1 VTPRAIAWRLA
12 LVSLLMPVVPLLHL
26 YSRNLE
32 ELDGLFVA
40 VSIGGFCALS
50 AVVFG
55 IARFLS
61 RSPAAAFWV
70 CLGWWTGLL
79 VSKGLCTRMAGWLP
93 AGLVVPLY
101 MGLLVLVLV
110 LVGLQAARHAR
121 PTGGLVAV
129 SASVLGG
136 MVLLNLVPVL
146 VGLGQMGGWLRWG
159 TPASTEAVDRRR
171 PSPNIYWIHCDAMMG
186 FRSFEACFGY
196 DTTDFLGRLLD
207 RGFEVNPNAMLEAAR
222 STKVAL
228 PTLMCPD
235 FYDSYLSRFLSTH
248 EGAVRYQKERDWL
261 KLERQLATR
270 NELFLAFEAK
280 GYLTGAVL
288 PHEEWA
294 PFLQPS
300 THRVYLCDTN
310 QARRRT
316 PASGR
321 SSPSN
326 RSYLKN
332 NRQVLDA
339 VAHPLHLAFSPLLDR
354 VRATPAPVA
363 GLTTSEAIRQSVVP
377 RAEMEALLPEPYWIT
392 LHGPFLNGCVYA
404 LQESEAPSLMT
415 LYLMVAHQPF
425 TLDAEGDLLEPV
437 PEDLEDPANYPGQYQ
452 VAKEVLI
459 FLLDKILEKDPEA
472 VIVLQADHGLHVTTV
487 EKFEQAFGR
496 RVPETELW
504 NNVLCALRVPPK
516 YRTGEESWAI
526 GNPLNVTRY
535 LVNSFVGR
543 RYEYLEDSRP
553 PED

>member
-1 VTPRAIAWRLA
+1 MTPRAIAFRLA
-12 LVSLLMPVVPLLHL
+12 VVSLLMPAVPLLYL

-32 ELDGLFVA
+32 ELDGLFVLA
-40 VSIGGFCALS
+40 SLGGLSALS

-55 IARFLS
+55 LAWSLS
-61 RSPAAAFWV
+61 KSPAAAFWV

-79 VSKGLCTRMAGWLP
+79 VSKGVCARMAASLP
-93 AGLVVPLY
+93 GGLVVPIY
-101 MGLLVLVLV
+101 MGLLMLLLV
-110 LVGLQAARHAR
+110 LVGLRAARHAR
-121 PTGGLVAV
+121 PTRGLVAI
-129 SASVLGG
+129 SASVLGA
-136 MVLLNLVPVL
+136 MILLNLVPVL

-280 GYLTGAVL
+280 GYQTGAVL

-294 PFLQPS
+294 AFLQPS

-316 PASGR
+316 PVPGR

-339 VAHPLHLAFSPLLDR
+339 VAHPVQVALGPLLDR

-363 GLTTSEAIRQSVVP
+363 GLPASETIGQSVVP

-392 LHGPFLNGCVYA
+392 LHGSFLNGCAYA
-404 LQESEAPSLMT
+404 VQESETPSLTVM
-415 LYLMVAHQPF
+415 YLMVAHQPF
-425 TLDAEGDLLEPV
+425 TLDAEGDLLDPV
-437 PEDLEDPANYPGQYQ
+437 PQDLEDPANYPGQYQ

-459 FLLDKILEKDPEA
+459 FLLDKILKKDPEA
-472 VIVLQADHGLHVTTV
+472 VIVLQADHGLHVTSAQR
-487 EKFEQAFGR
+487 FEQAFGR
-496 RVPETELW
+496 PVTETELW

-516 YRTGEESWAI
+516 YRTGEESWAT
-526 GNPLNVTRY
+526 GNPLNMTRY

-543 RYEYLEDSRP
+543 RYEYLED
-553 PED
+553 